1 MANSQ
6 KTNGEQMA
14 NKRPNGTFAPGHKLG
29 NRFAKGESG
38 NSAGRPKLTRLSEA
52 LREQLSEAMPNAPE
66 RTVAESL
73 ARALVREG
81 IGGNVQAIRE
91 IADRTEGKPKQ
102 AIDLDLDLQLDWRI
116 EAQKFGLTKNDILN
130 ETKLLIAGLDFSDG
144 DEASN

>member
-1 MANSQ
+1 
-6 KTNGEQMA
+6 MA

-52 LREQLSEAMPNAPE
+52 LRQQLAEISPDADEQ
-66 RTVAESL
+66 TIAEEI
-73 ARALVREG
+73 AKTLVRLALSG
-81 IGGNVQAIRE
+81 DVQAIRE

-102 AIDLDLDLQLDWRI
+102 AIDLDLDLQLDWRT

>member
-1 MANSQ
+1 
-6 KTNGEQMA
+6 MA

-52 LREQLSEAMPNAPE
+52 LREQLSEISPDADEQTIAE
-66 RTVAESL
+66 QIAKTLIKLALSGDVA
-73 ARALVREG
+73 
-81 IGGNVQAIRE
+81 AIRE